1 MYDHLYR
8 PADNDVE
15 SRFVRFSADRRAFER
30 AADALYRGGSSP
42 AVQAAVFTAMRRI
55 PGVQLRPDAV
65 DVARRTGLALVYEDD
80 GGFTQLVFDRDS
92 YRYLGVNRM
101 VAPSRSWGPDSTVL
115 ALTRQAVS
123 RVAIWTGSATSPD
136 PARPSI
142 RPTSEG
148 IGPMS
153 VCLLWT
159 MRVLAAVA
167 GLALAGCGGQK
178 SPEVATAQEGHPPRA
193 PALCPAVHRR
203 HPAAATTTR
212 RCVTPGA

>member
-92 YRYLGVNRM
+92 YRYLGVTPDGRA
-101 VAPSRSWGPDSTVL
+101 VPLVGPGTRRVPAP
-115 ALTRQAVS
+115 TRQAVS
-123 RVAIWTGSATSPD
+123 RVTIVDGVGDLS
-136 PARPSI
+136 
-142 RPTSEG
+142 
-148 IGPMS
+148 
-153 VCLLWT
+153 
-159 MRVLAAVA
+159 
-167 GLALAGCGGQK
+167 
-178 SPEVATAQEGHPPRA
+178 
-193 PALCPAVHRR
+193 
-203 HPAAATTTR
+203 
-212 RCVTPGA
+212 